1 MVVMQNFQLWT
12 TTDIY
17 KKIKII
23 EPRLE
28 SWNAKS
34 DPDQVKLQNYL
45 DDIQRNFG
53 TLPPHSDLFLHMDI
67 DVQKQNN
74 LFHHHDLDNYLYP
87 LVNRIGT
94 ANFKFVSATKRVGGG
109 SWLLIGQAKMLAEIA
124 EKETWRYFSYDADS
138 ISVQKAS
145 WKNQLRE
152 ALKSR
157 QNQQLNPGGVEVQ
170 LIWHCTSHRN
180 WATLWKP
187 TIDAMGPV
195 LGEPFAHRPFYPND
209 DRIVSLGLHL
219 NIDDMIGW
227 SVYVGMMWR
236 LSPISL

>member
-1 MVVMQNFQLWT
+1 MQKLQFWT
-12 TTDIY
+12 PTNIY

-23 EPRLE
+23 EPQLE

-34 DPDQVKLQNYL
+34 DPGQIKLQNYL
-45 DDIQRNFG
+45 DDIQRNLG
-53 TLPPHSDLFLHMDI
+53 TLPQAPDLFLHMDI
-67 DVQKQNN
+67 DVQKQDY
-74 LFHHHDLDNYLYP
+74 LLHHHDLDNYLYP
-87 LVNRIGT
+87 VVNRLGT
-94 ANFKFVSATKRVGGG
+94 ACFKFVSARKRVGGG
-109 SWLLIGQAKMLAEIA
+109 SWLLIGQTKTLVEIA
-124 EKETWRYFSYDADS
+124 EKETWRYFSYDAGNGS
-138 ISVQKAS
+138 GQKPFS
-145 WKNQLRE
+145 KNQLRE
-152 ALKSR
+152 ALKAE
-157 QNQQLNPGGVEVQ
+157 QNQQLEPGGVEVQ
-170 LIWHCTSHRN
+170 LIWRCSSHRN
-180 WATLWKP
+180 WASLWKP